1 MEMCSLEDAFQ
12 TMTNPPSTGCGD
24 NRASV
29 EARKQER
36 KKARRCRGPAKTYIE
51 SEFSMVGQS
60 SGTIPDP
67 DRPSL
72 KRMEEVPSLNKK
84 TGLKEHEPVDQ
95 DWGTKEPFVGES
107 CDLDVILQNARRSAK
122 GSTAPSYFGASP
134 SDDVGSPLPTTT
146 KKKTKEGF
154 SSVAAPYTDIIGID
168 DNFTME
174 SKALQDSVAWQQMKQ
189 RQKSEFPE
197 EAYSLLSPELGEYA
211 PIELPP
217 PERTLQWRNSCL
229 PGGQSQFFDKLASVT
244 APAPPGPAF
253 ALSPSPSPGGAPGT
267 SISPEQAQELLKK
280 MDVILAKLDDK
291 NHVNPDVAQREVLLF
306 IMTGIGVLF
315 LMDVTCRS
323 ATKLF

>member
-12 TMTNPPSTGCGD
+12 TMTKPPSAGCGD
-24 NRASV
+24 NRASL
-29 EARKQER
+29 EARRQER

-51 SEFSMVGQS
+51 SEFSISGQS
-60 SGTIPDP
+60 NPDP

-72 KRMEEVPSLNKK
+72 KRMEEVPVVNAK

-95 DWGTKEPFVGES
+95 DWGTKEPFVGET
-107 CDLDVILQNARRSAK
+107 CDLDVILQNARRSVK
-122 GSTAPSYFGASP
+122 GKTSPSYFGASP
-134 SDDVGSPLPTTT
+134 SDDAGSPLPTTT

-197 EAYSLLSPELGEYA
+197 EAYSLLSPELGQYA

-244 APAPPGPAF
+244 APGTPSPSPAF
-253 ALSPSPSPGGAPGT
+253 GSPSPSPSPASTT

-291 NHVNPDVAQREVLLF
+291 NHVNPDIAQREVLLF
-306 IMTGIGVLF
+306 IMTGLGVMF

-323 ATKLF
+323 ASRLF